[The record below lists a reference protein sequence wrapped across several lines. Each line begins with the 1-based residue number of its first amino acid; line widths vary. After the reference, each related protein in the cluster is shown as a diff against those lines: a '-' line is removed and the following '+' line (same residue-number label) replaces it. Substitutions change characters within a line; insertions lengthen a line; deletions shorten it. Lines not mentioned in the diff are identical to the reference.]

1 MGQQILIALSQSMHR
16 ALVTLVNFLP
26 GIVAFLAAVLIL
38 GLIGVVLAVVIRRV
52 LTVLRFD
59 ERFGSRA
66 PSGWTPSASPTLIV
80 SRTAMWLCLFVGV
93 LIGLTAFSEAFS
105 ANSNVSL
112 LLLPYFTHIIGATVI
127 LFFGA
132 LIARFL
138 ARSVLVGAVNAQL
151 QYARFLSLGIKW
163 LVLVLAAAMAM
174 DHIGVGGSI
183 IDLAF
188 GILFG
193 GIVLTLSLAIGL
205 GSRDIV
211 TRSIEKTMERPGNPN
226 PGTVSPINE
235 ADPTRPRL
243 RHF

>member
-1 MGQQILIALSQSMHR
+1 MGEQIVTALSQSMHR
-16 ALVTLVNFLP
+16 AVVTLVNFLP
-26 GIVAFLAAVLIL
+26 GIAAFLVAVLII
-38 GLIGVVLAVVIRRV
+38 GLLGVVIAMLVKRV
-52 LTVLRFD
+52 LTALRFD
-59 ERFGSRA
+59 ERFSSSTA
-66 PSGWTPSASPTLIV
+66 SAWTPSTSPTLIV
-80 SRTAMWLCLFVGV
+80 SRTIMWLCLFIGV

-105 ANSNVSL
+105 SNTNVSY
-112 LLLPYFTHIIGATVI
+112 LLLPYFTHLIGATII
-127 LFFGA
+127 LFFGSLA
-132 LIARFL
+132 ARFL

-163 LVLVLAAAMAM
+163 LVLVLASAMAL

-205 GSRDIV
+205 GSRDLV
-211 TRSIEKTMERPGNPN
+211 TRSIEKTMEKPTNPST
-226 PGTVSPINE
+226 GSVSPINE
-235 ADPTRPRL
+235 SDASRPRL